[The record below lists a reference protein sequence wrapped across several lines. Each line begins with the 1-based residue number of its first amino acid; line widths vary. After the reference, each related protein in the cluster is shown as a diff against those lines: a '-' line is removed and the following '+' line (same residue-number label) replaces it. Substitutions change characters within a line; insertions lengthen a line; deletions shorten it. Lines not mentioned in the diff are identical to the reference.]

1 MEKNKNYDNHLF
13 RVSSLSHIMAGATFA
28 KDVYEDARTKQ
39 LNTFA
44 RYKKY
49 KEEYDMIKNKDTA
62 TAEKK
67 ATQVADTWDL
77 QLTQMNIVDD
87 LKKNIDDV
95 ILSDGCKTHLTDVW
109 ISHEFGRANKDI
121 RSKYI
126 EKGLQ
131 MEDSGIIAY
140 GVVKGWL
147 PEKNTERKD
156 DGFIMGEID
165 YIKDDTIYDNKS
177 SWDIWTFYRNI
188 KYLDNPDLQNPYY
201 PNMQGYMRLWDKPK
215 SKVVYTLLDTPAK
228 LIENE
233 KKMVAYSFTGSDAM
247 LEEAMAEVE
256 KNLIYSDIP
265 IERRIIEIPIE
276 RDEEYISRIP
286 LVVKACR
293 NYLNNMR
300 TIYYEMDKE

>member
-1 MEKNKNYDNHLF
+1 
-13 RVSSLSHIMAGATFA
+13 MAGATFA
-28 KDVYEDARTKQ
+28 KDLYEETRVKYLTTYQKYEK
-39 LNTFA
+39 LN
-44 RYKKY
+44 
-49 KEEYDMIKNKDTA
+49 EEYAAIKNKETLTA
-62 TAEKK
+62 DKKEK
-67 ATQVADTWDL
+67 QVNDAFDL
-77 QLTQMNIVDD
+77 YQMQKDACDN

-95 ILSDGCKTHLTDVW
+95 ELSDGCKTHLTDVW
-109 ISHEFGRANKDI
+109 ISHEFGRSTKDI

-140 GVVKGWL
+140 GIVKGWL
-147 PEKNTERKD
+147 PEKNIERKD

-188 KYLDNPDLQNPYY
+188 KYLDNQNLTNPYF

-215 SKVVYTLLDTPAK
+215 SKLVYTLLDTPAK

-233 KKMVAYSFTGSDAM
+233 KKMVAYSFVGSDSM
-247 LEEAMAEVE
+247 LEEALAEVE
-256 KNLIYSDIP
+256 KNLTYSDIP
-265 IERRIIEIPIE
+265 INRRIIEIPIA

-300 TIYYEMDKE
+300 TIYYEQ

>member
-1 MEKNKNYDNHLF
+1 LNYDNHLF
-13 RVSSLSHIMAGATFA
+13 RVSSLTHIMAGATFA
-28 KDVYEDARTKQ
+28 KDLYEETRVKYLTTYQKYEK
-39 LNTFA
+39 LN
-44 RYKKY
+44 
-49 KEEYDMIKNKDTA
+49 EEYAAIKNKETLTA
-62 TAEKK
+62 DKKEK
-67 ATQVADTWDL
+67 QVNDAFDL
-77 QLTQMNIVDD
+77 YQMQKDACDN

-95 ILSDGCKTHLTDVW
+95 ELSDGCKTHLTDVW
-109 ISHEFGRANKDI
+109 ISHEFGRSTKDI

-140 GVVKGWL
+140 GIVKGWL
-147 PEKNTERKD
+147 PEKNIERKD

-188 KYLDNPDLQNPYY
+188 KYLDNQNLTNPYF

-215 SKVVYTLLDTPAK
+215 SKLVYTLLDTPAK

-233 KKMVAYSFTGSDAM
+233 KKMVAYSFVGSDSM
-247 LEEAMAEVE
+247 LEEALAEVE
-256 KNLIYSDIP
+256 KNLTYSDIP
-265 IERRIIEIPIE
+265 INRRIIEIPIA

-300 TIYYEMDKE
+300 TIYYEQ